1 VFAMLLYVIVIG
13 GLIVLLASSIGAL
26 REAVRQRA
34 RPRGFAIA
42 LTLAIGSLV
51 GIWAV
56 LV

>member
-1 VFAMLLYVIVIG
+1 MLLYVVVLG
-13 GLIVLLASSIGAL
+13 GLMILLAASIGAL

-34 RPRGFAIA
+34 RPRGFALA
-42 LTLAIGSLV
+42 LALAIGSLV